1 MTVPSTGIIITD
13 MLEAIGGRLRAR
25 ISQTGCARPKIRTA
39 L

>member
-13 MLEAIGGRLRAR
+13 MLEATGGSLRAM
-25 ISQTGCARPKIRTA
+25 ISQTGCAKPKIRTA